1 MNIEQNTKHA
11 PRATQVEQQVDKR
24 THTYVTDSGTGKS
37 TSRGFYM
44 EGVMVRWRVREV
56 GADLSW

>member
-24 THTYVTDSGTGKS
+24 THTYVTDS
-37 TSRGFYM
+37 
-44 EGVMVRWRVREV
+44 
-56 GADLSW
+56 